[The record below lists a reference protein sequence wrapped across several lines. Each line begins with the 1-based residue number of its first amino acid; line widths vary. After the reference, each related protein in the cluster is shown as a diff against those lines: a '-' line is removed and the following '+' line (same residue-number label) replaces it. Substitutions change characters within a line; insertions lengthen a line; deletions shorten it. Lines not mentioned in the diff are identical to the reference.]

1 MTTEDFQANWRG
13 ARRYQFDEE
22 TRRKREALIAKQ
34 SRESASGQEHTNVE
48 VFRQI
53 KHEEPEK
60 FAVLVEDLKPQHRR
74 AVPFVIA
81 VIGVAVIAFA
91 TTFVAI

>member
-1 MTTEDFQANWRG
+1 MATEGFQANWRG

-34 SRESASGQEHTNVE
+34 SRESAAGHEHTNVE

-60 FAVLVEDLKPQHRR
+60 LPVLIEDLEPQRR
-74 AVPFVIA
+74 RTVPFAIVVISMT
-81 VIGVAVIAFA
+81 IIAFGITFA
-91 TTFVAI
+91 TI